1 MPTREKIL
9 ASLNQPTYSQATV
22 RTLITQLTTVG
33 ERAPSVLRKG
43 DVYSAQVGAK
53 YRPAVIVRVLPS
65 VVYSIP
71 LTHEDGEFS
80 ILPADSRFFGDGFF
94 CNQLLSSTVEYA
106 KSQFLG
112 VFDNMKSVNQA
123 LRLMKEQVKKL

>member
-1 MPTREKIL
+1 MTNREKTL

-33 ERAPSVLRKG
+33 EGAPSVLKKG
-43 DVYSAQVGAK
+43 DVYKVQVGAK
-53 YRPAVIVRVLPS
+53 YRPAVIVRVLPT

-71 LTHEDGEFS
+71 LTHENGEFS
-80 ILPADSRFFGDGFF
+80 ILPVDSRFFGQGYF
-94 CNQLLSSTVEYA
+94 CNQLLSSTIEYA

-112 VFDNMKSVNQA
+112 VFDNMKSVNEA
-123 LRLMKEQVKKL
+123 LKLIKEQVKKL

>member
-1 MPTREKIL
+1 MPNREKTL

-22 RTLITQLTTVG
+22 RTLITQLTTLG
-33 ERAPSVLRKG
+33 EGAPSVLKKG
-43 DVYSAQVGAK
+43 DVYHAQVGAK
-53 YRPAVIVRVLPS
+53 YRPAVIVKVLPS

-80 ILPADSRFFGDGFF
+80 LHPSDSRFFGEGFF

-106 KSQFLG
+106 KSQFIG
-112 VFDNMKSVNQA
+112 VYDNMKAVNEA
-123 LRLMKEQVKKL
+123 LKLLKEQVKKL